1 LGLAKSSASSEPIVK
16 IILIGASGTLGK
28 AVGRELSARH
38 EVTYVGH
45 GSGDIRADITDR
57 KSIEQLYEKAGEF
70 DAVVSTTGN
79 VHFGPFEQFTPEQFE
94 VGLRSKLMG
103 QVNLVT
109 LGLKHIRSGGSF
121 TLTSGQINDDP
132 IRGGVS
138 GAMVNGAL
146 EGFVRSAAIELPR
159 GLRINLVSPTVTEES
174 WAAYGPFFP
183 GQKPVPAVEAA
194 LGYAKSV
201 EGPQTG
207 RVYRIGWS
215 RDH

>member
-1 LGLAKSSASSEPIVK
+1 MK
-16 IILIGASGTLGK
+16 IILLGATGTLGK
-28 AVGRELSARH
+28 AVDKELNTRHQIVRVGRNR
-38 EVTYVGH
+38 
-45 GSGDIRADITDR
+45 GDFQVDITDP
-57 KSIEQLYEKAGEF
+57 KSIERLYAKAGEF
-70 DAVVSTTGN
+70 DAMVCTTGD
-79 VHFGPFEQFTPEQFE
+79 VHFGPLEEFTQDQFE

-109 LGLKHIRSGGSF
+109 LGIKHIRSGGSF
-121 TLTSGQINDDP
+121 TLTSGQLNDDP
-132 IRGGVS
+132 IRLGVS

-146 EGFVRSAAIELPR
+146 EGFVRSVAIELPR

-174 WAAYGPFFP
+174 LSAYGPFFP
-183 GQKPVPAVEAA
+183 GQKAIPAAEAA

-215 RDH
+215 RD

>member
-1 LGLAKSSASSEPIVK
+1 MKV
-16 IILIGASGTLGK
+16 IIIGAGGTLGK
-28 AVGRELSARH
+28 AVDRELSARH
-38 EVTYVGH
+38 EVVRVGH
-45 GSGDIRADITDR
+45 SSGDLRVDISDLR
-57 KSIEQLYEKAGEF
+57 SIEQLYEKIGEF
-70 DAVVSTTGN
+70 DAVVSATGN
-79 VHFGPFEQFTPEQFE
+79 LHFGPFEQFTPEQFE
-94 VGLRSKLMG
+94 IGLRSKLMG

-109 LGLKHIRSGGSF
+109 AGLKHIRPRGSF
-121 TLTSGQINDDP
+121 TLTSGQLNDDP

-159 GLRINLVSPTVTEES
+159 ELRINLVSPTVTEES
-174 WAAYGPFFP
+174 LPAYGAFFP
-183 GQKPVPAVEAA
+183 GQKPMPAAEAA

-215 RDH
+215 RDQ

>member
-1 LGLAKSSASSEPIVK
+1 VPDQVFRILEPIVK

-38 EVTYVGH
+38 EVVHVGH
-45 GSGDIRADITDR
+45 RSGDIQADITDR
-57 KSIEQLYEKAGEF
+57 KSIERLYEKTGEF

-79 VHFGPFEQFTPEQFE
+79 IHFGPFEQFTPEQFE

-121 TLTSGQINDDP
+121 TLTSGQLNDDP

-146 EGFVRSAAIELPR
+146 EGFVRGAAIELPR

-174 WAAYGPFFP
+174 LSAYGPFFP
-183 GQKPVPAVEAA
+183 GQKPVPAAEAA
-194 LGYAKSV
+194 LGYTKSV

-207 RVYRIGWS
+207 HVYRIGWS